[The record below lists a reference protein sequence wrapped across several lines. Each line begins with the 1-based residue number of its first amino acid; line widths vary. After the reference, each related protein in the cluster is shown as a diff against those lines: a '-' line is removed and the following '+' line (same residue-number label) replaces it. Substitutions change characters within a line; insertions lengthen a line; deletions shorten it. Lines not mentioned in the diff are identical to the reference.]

1 MEGIRKNSEKIFAQG
16 VFLRDSFSPYY
27 TTTPSKIYL
36 SFYRDPTSPKRD
48 PSKKLTP
55 SPKRKTPHF

>member
-1 MEGIRKNSEKIFAQG
+1 MEGIKKNSEKIFAQG
-16 VFLRDSFSPYY
+16 VFLRFSVLPYY

-36 SFYRDPTSPKRD
+36 NFYRDPTSPKRD
-48 PSKKLTP
+48 PSQKPTP